1 MAEIHHSACPL
12 CRILGETNK
21 LILSKEKGIL
31 KLRLEIE
38 DVQTLLKVR

>member
-12 CRILGETNK
+12 CRILGETK

-38 DVQTLLKVR
+38 DVQTLLKVK